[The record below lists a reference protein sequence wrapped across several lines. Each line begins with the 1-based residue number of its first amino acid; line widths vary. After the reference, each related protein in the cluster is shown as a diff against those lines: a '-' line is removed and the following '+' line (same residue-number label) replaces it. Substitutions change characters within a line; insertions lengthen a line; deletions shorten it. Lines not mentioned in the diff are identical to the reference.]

1 VISPWGRSLLWQLRQ
16 TLFPAGTWR
25 ERAAR
30 GVFRRIVQS
39 GRLVGGLT
47 GRQFGAIGAGAPPVP
62 MTYDRWIQK
71 QEPDA
76 SRLEL
81 QRGLAM
87 HFRYRPLI
95 SVICPVF
102 APPPSVLVETIASVR
117 AQTYD
122 NWELVLV
129 KAGAQPEGVATVL
142 TACGD
147 ERQITVV
154 DLDDNLGIAGNT
166 NRGLAAARGEYV
178 AFLDHDDLIAPDTLY
193 EVVRL
198 LNDAPDTDVVYFDED
213 KVAADGIARSDPYFK
228 PEWSPEHLLSI
239 NYLMHSVV
247 RRATIEAV
255 GGLNPEFDGA
265 QDWDLALRLLEHGVT
280 PRHIPRVLYHWR
292 KLPGSAASDATAKPW
307 ALAVQAPCVK
317 AHLER
322 RGFTGVVVDTP
333 ALGVLRPR
341 WEGRGSRVSIII
353 PTRDRAHL
361 VRKCLASLTSL
372 TRYPD
377 YEVLLVDTG
386 SAEPETAALYEELA
400 HDPRIRLLTR
410 EGKFNYSGVNNWAA
424 AQATGDILLFLNN
437 DVEVLEP
444 GWLEELARW
453 AELEEIGCV
462 GAKLLYPDG
471 TIQHA
476 GLVVGLE
483 GHASQIFRFEA
494 GDHHWSSIGSPE
506 FYRNALALTGAC
518 LAVRRDVFRKVAG
531 FDESLQL
538 CYNDIDL
545 CLRVAAAGYRNLYT
559 PFARLTHHE
568 GASRGFAVPKDDALR
583 ASIQMLPLVMFGD
596 PTFSPSLSYGSVSP
610 QLASEYEPEA
620 RGERIALIARNIGI
634 FDEWTHAI
642 EREIRGESRAW
653 DIYRSLLPRTGA
665 AATVARTTQDRLRI
679 LLVTHDLSRTGAP
692 MLAAH
697 LTHYLHNLGHDVTVV
712 SPKPGPMREEFET
725 RGARVVVCPGILMT
739 PYVLDELVSSQDVVL
754 ANTILSWRVVV
765 STRAAGRPC
774 LWIIHESNFGY
785 EYARAHRSIAQAFA
799 SATRVIFPSLE
810 TEGRYR
816 QYNAGRQMVI
826 HYGIEPV
833 TARAKAFEKEP
844 GKLYVMLV
852 GSIEPRK
859 GQDVLVAALRR
870 LPPRVLRSIEVIV
883 LGGALDYE
891 FDRRVRAAAAPLG
904 CVRFLAPASYA
915 QMIDLMATADVLVC
929 ASRDDPSPLVV
940 FEAMGLGRAVLST
953 RVGAVPELIL
963 DGESGL
969 LVDKGDSA
977 AMAAALVRLHDDK
990 ALVERLGARARE
1002 RFEEHLT
1009 LERYGADILA
1019 EIKVALNAR

>member
-1 VISPWGRSLLWQLRQ
+1 
-16 TLFPAGTWR
+16 
-25 ERAAR
+25 
-30 GVFRRIVQS
+30 
-39 GRLVGGLT
+39 
-47 GRQFGAIGAGAPPVP
+47 
-62 MTYDRWIQK
+62 M
-71 QEPDA
+71 
-76 SRLEL
+76 
-81 QRGLAM
+81 
-87 HFRYRPLI
+87 
-95 SVICPVF
+95 CPVF
-102 APPPSVLVETIASVR
+102 APPASVLVETIASVR

-353 PTRDRAHL
+353 PTRDRARL
-361 VRKCLASLTSL
+361 LRKCLASLTSL

-386 SAEPETAALYEELA
+386 STEPETAALYEELA

-437 DVEVLEP
+437 DVEVLDP

-518 LAVRRDVFRKVAG
+518 LAVRRDVFRK
-531 FDESLQL
+531 
-538 CYNDIDL
+538 
-545 CLRVAAAGYRNLYT
+545 
-559 PFARLTHHE
+559 FADST
-568 GASRGFAVPKDDALR
+568 
-583 ASIQMLPLVMFGD
+583 
-596 PTFSPSLSYGSVSP
+596 SPS
-610 QLASEYEPEA
+610 
-620 RGERIALIARNIGI
+620 R
-634 FDEWTHAI
+634 
-642 EREIRGESRAW
+642 
-653 DIYRSLLPRTGA
+653 
-665 AATVARTTQDRLRI
+665 
-679 LLVTHDLSRTGAP
+679 
-692 MLAAH
+692 
-697 LTHYLHNLGHDVTVV
+697 
-712 SPKPGPMREEFET
+712 
-725 RGARVVVCPGILMT
+725 
-739 PYVLDELVSSQDVVL
+739 
-754 ANTILSWRVVV
+754 
-765 STRAAGRPC
+765 
-774 LWIIHESNFGY
+774 
-785 EYARAHRSIAQAFA
+785 
-799 SATRVIFPSLE
+799 SAT
-810 TEGRYR
+810 T
-816 QYNAGRQMVI
+816 
-826 HYGIEPV
+826 
-833 TARAKAFEKEP
+833 T
-844 GKLYVMLV
+844 
-852 GSIEPRK
+852 SI
-859 GQDVLVAALRR
+859 
-870 LPPRVLRSIEVIV
+870 
-883 LGGALDYE
+883 
-891 FDRRVRAAAAPLG
+891 
-904 CVRFLAPASYA
+904 
-915 QMIDLMATADVLVC
+915 C
-929 ASRDDPSPLVV
+929 AC
-940 FEAMGLGRAVLST
+940 A
-953 RVGAVPELIL
+953 
-963 DGESGL
+963 
-969 LVDKGDSA
+969 
-977 AMAAALVRLHDDK
+977 
-990 ALVERLGARARE
+990 
-1002 RFEEHLT
+1002 
-1009 LERYGADILA
+1009 
-1019 EIKVALNAR
+1019 